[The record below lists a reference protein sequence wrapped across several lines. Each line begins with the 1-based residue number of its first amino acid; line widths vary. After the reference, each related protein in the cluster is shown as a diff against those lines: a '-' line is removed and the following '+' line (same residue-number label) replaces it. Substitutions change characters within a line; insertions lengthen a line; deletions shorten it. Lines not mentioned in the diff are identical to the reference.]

1 MTMKILRVSL
11 IAIIAVLGIY
21 LVLCIFGPKLFVT
34 SKSKTIGASA
44 ETIFALVSDFNAG
57 SKWSP
62 WQKKDPN
69 MQLKY
74 EGQPA
79 TVGHKMAWVSES
91 QGSGE
96 QTITEIIP
104 NEKVKT
110 SLKING
116 WDGESIAMFVLAP
129 KGDSTVVTWSMDG
142 GELPFLFRGI
152 MLVMGGTSA
161 LDTDYEEGLSGIKTI
176 AESMPKQTSLSVEE
190 IMLTDQWYVGKR
202 AVLPVTQLDSSYFS
216 KIYGALVPALADKI
230 AGMPTS
236 ISHSYNAE
244 KREIDIEVA
253 LPVAS
258 ETKLEGYSSTMIP
271 GGKAVKYV
279 FVGPYEGTE
288 KAWGQLMA
296 QVNAKYKVRY
306 SPYEVYANDPEEV
319 KDPSKYITWMIVPVE

>member
-1 MTMKILRVSL
+1 MKVIRIVL
-11 IAIIAVLGIY
+11 IALISIVGIY
-21 LVLCIFGPKLFVT
+21 LVLCIFGPKTFET
-34 SKSKTIGASA
+34 SRSRMIGANS
-44 ETIFALVSDFNAG
+44 ETIFKLVSNFNEG
-57 SKWSP
+57 TKWSP

-69 MQLKY
+69 MKLIIDG
-74 EGQPA
+74 EPA
-79 TVGHKMAWVSES
+79 TVGHKMSWQSET
-91 QGSGE
+91 QGSG
-96 QTITEIIP
+96 QQAIMEIVP
-104 NEKVKT
+104 NVSVKT
-110 SLKING
+110 SLQING
-116 WDGESIAMFVLAP
+116 WDGMSTAMFNLEP
-129 KGDSTVVTWSMDG
+129 KGDSTMLTWSMDG
-142 GELPFLFRGI
+142 GNLPFMFRGV
-152 MLVMGGTSA
+152 MLLMGANNS
-161 LDTDYEEGLSGIKTI
+161 LNTDYEAGLASIKSI
-176 AESMPKQTSLSVEE
+176 AESMPKQVQLSIEE
-190 IMLTDQWYVGKR
+190 ITLSDQWYVGKR

-216 KIYGALVPALADKI
+216 AIYGALVPALADKI

>member
-1 MTMKILRVSL
+1 MKILRVSL
-11 IAIIAVLGIY
+11 IAIISVFAVY

-34 SKSKTIGASA
+34 SKSKTIGTSA

-69 MQLKY
+69 MKLKY

-79 TVGHKMAWVSES
+79 TVGHKMAWESES

-116 WDGESIAMFVLAP
+116 WDGESIAMFVLTP

-142 GELPFLFRGI
+142 GELPFMFRGI

-161 LDTDYEEGLSGIKTI
+161 LDTDYEEGLSSIKSI
-176 AESMPKQTSLSVEE
+176 AESMP
-190 IMLTDQWYVGKR
+190 
-202 AVLPVTQLDSSYFS
+202 
-216 KIYGALVPALADKI
+216 
-230 AGMPTS
+230 
-236 ISHSYNAE
+236 
-244 KREIDIEVA
+244 
-253 LPVAS
+253 
-258 ETKLEGYSSTMIP
+258 
-271 GGKAVKYV
+271 
-279 FVGPYEGTE
+279 
-288 KAWGQLMA
+288 
-296 QVNAKYKVRY
+296 
-306 SPYEVYANDPEEV
+306 
-319 KDPSKYITWMIVPVE
+319 